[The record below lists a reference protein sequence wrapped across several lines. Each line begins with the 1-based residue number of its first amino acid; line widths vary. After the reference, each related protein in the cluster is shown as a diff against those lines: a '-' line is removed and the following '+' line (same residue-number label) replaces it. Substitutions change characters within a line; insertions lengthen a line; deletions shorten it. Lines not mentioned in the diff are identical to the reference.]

1 MADDRLSLITQ
12 WLQKTAPVASH
23 QSTEIV
29 LPLGFESVESHATF
43 ESDTIINCIALW
55 HTYQTR
61 ILCTTM
67 EVRVGLPG
75 KFFRKDLS

>member
-12 WLQKTAPVASH
+12 WLQTTAPIASH

-43 ESDTIINCIALW
+43 ESDTIINCISFW
-55 HTYQTR
+55 HTYRNR
-61 ILCTTM
+61 ILRTTM
-67 EVRVGLPG
+67 AVRAGLPG
-75 KFFRKDLS
+75 RCFRKDLP